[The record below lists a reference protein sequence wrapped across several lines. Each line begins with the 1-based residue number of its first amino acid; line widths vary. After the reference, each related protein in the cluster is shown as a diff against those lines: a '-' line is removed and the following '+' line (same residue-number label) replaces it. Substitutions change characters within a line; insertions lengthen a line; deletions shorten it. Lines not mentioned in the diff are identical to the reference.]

1 MKERLRALW
10 HAFSTFSDREG
21 RRVLLLVPLLAAL
34 SLLFLWLDEPRFA
47 KGFTQY
53 ADFPSDPSRSVGE
66 KGGAVVRD
74 GAFRSDETSG
84 PALRKGAAAETSS
97 APARSARPEGAE
109 PFFFDPNTVT
119 GEELERLGFTPK
131 QAAAILRY
139 RAAGAVFRR
148 AEDFARCYTVSE
160 RNYRRLEP
168 YIRIAPGYVRKD
180 GAERAQEVRPKA
192 GNRPEE
198 AFVPALRES
207 AVTETS
213 SAPARSARPEDAEP
227 FFFDPNT
234 VTGEELER
242 LGFTPKQAAAI
253 LRYRSAGAVFRRAED
268 FARCYTVSE
277 RNYRRLEPYI
287 RIAPGYIRKD
297 AADSENGTI
306 PENASAK
313 VAEEGA
319 AGASSGAS
327 DREESF
333 AKPSE
338 KTSLPVEL
346 NGADSATLTTLRGI
360 GPLTAGRIVRYRERL
375 GGYVAVEQLREI
387 EGMTDRN
394 FSLISQQIR
403 VESSKIRKIDINF
416 AHPSAMKGH
425 PYLTDRM
432 LNRILK
438 YRQLKGG
445 WRSIEDLTERHILTT
460 DEADR
465 LGPYLCFETK

>member
-1 MKERLRALW
+1 MKERLKALW

-34 SLLFLWLDEPRFA
+34 SLLFLWLDEPRFGR
-47 KGFTQY
+47 GFTQY
-53 ADFPSDPSRSVGE
+53 AGRSSDSARSVGE
-66 KGGAVVRD
+66 RGKASGD
-74 GAFRSDETSG
+74 GAFRPEEPSG
-84 PALRKGAAAETSS
+84 PALREEAATGLS
-97 APARSARPEGAE
+97 PVRSAREVE

-119 GEELERLGFTPK
+119 GGELERLGFT
-131 QAAAILRY
+131 A
-139 RAAGAVFRR
+139 
-148 AEDFARCYTVSE
+148 
-160 RNYRRLEP
+160 
-168 YIRIAPGYVRKD
+168 
-180 GAERAQEVRPKA
+180 
-192 GNRPEE
+192 
-198 AFVPALRES
+198 
-207 AVTETS
+207 
-213 SAPARSARPEDAEP
+213 
-227 FFFDPNT
+227 
-234 VTGEELER
+234 
-242 LGFTPKQAAAI
+242 KQAAAI

-287 RIAPGYIRKD
+287 RIAPGYARRDEAERVQKTLPKAGNRPEESSGPALREEAATEPSPVRSAREVEPFFFDPNTVTGGELERLGFTPKQAAAILRYRSAGAVFRRAEDFARCYTVSERSYRRLEPYIRIAPD
-297 AADSENGTI
+297 CPRTGSEEDDC

-319 AGASSGAS
+319 AGASAGAS
-327 DREESF
+327 DRESVPV
-333 AKPSE
+333 KPSE
-338 KTSLPVEL
+338 KTAVPVEL
-346 NGADSATLTTLRGI
+346 NGADSAVLTTLRGI

-375 GGYVAVEQLREI
+375 GGYVGVEQLREI

>member
-1 MKERLRALW
+1 M
-10 HAFSTFSDREG
+10 
-21 RRVLLLVPLLAAL
+21 
-34 SLLFLWLDEPRFA
+34 
-47 KGFTQY
+47 
-53 ADFPSDPSRSVGE
+53 
-66 KGGAVVRD
+66 
-74 GAFRSDETSG
+74 
-84 PALRKGAAAETSS
+84 
-97 APARSARPEGAE
+97 
-109 PFFFDPNTVT
+109 T

-139 RAAGAVFRR
+139 RA
-148 AEDFARCYTVSE
+148 
-160 RNYRRLEP
+160 
-168 YIRIAPGYVRKD
+168 
-180 GAERAQEVRPKA
+180 
-192 GNRPEE
+192 
-198 AFVPALRES
+198 
-207 AVTETS
+207 
-213 SAPARSARPEDAEP
+213 
-227 FFFDPNT
+227 
-234 VTGEELER
+234 
-242 LGFTPKQAAAI
+242 
-253 LRYRSAGAVFRRAED
+253 AGAVFRRAED

-346 NGADSATLTTLRGI
+346 NGADSAVLTTLRGI

-394 FSLISQQIR
+394 FGLISQQIR
-403 VESSKIRKIDINF
+403 VESGKIRKIDINF

>member
-1 MKERLRALW
+1 MKERLKALW

-34 SLLFLWLDEPRFA
+34 SLLFLWLDEPRFGR
-47 KGFTQY
+47 GFTQY
-53 ADFPSDPSRSVGE
+53 AGRPSDSARSVGE
-66 KGGAVVRD
+66 RGKASGD
-74 GAFRSDETSG
+74 GAFRPEEPSG
-84 PALRKGAAAETSS
+84 PALREEAATEFS
-97 APARSARPEGAE
+97 PVRSAREVE

-119 GEELERLGFTPK
+119 GDELERLGFT
-131 QAAAILRY
+131 A
-139 RAAGAVFRR
+139 
-148 AEDFARCYTVSE
+148 
-160 RNYRRLEP
+160 
-168 YIRIAPGYVRKD
+168 
-180 GAERAQEVRPKA
+180 
-192 GNRPEE
+192 
-198 AFVPALRES
+198 
-207 AVTETS
+207 
-213 SAPARSARPEDAEP
+213 
-227 FFFDPNT
+227 
-234 VTGEELER
+234 
-242 LGFTPKQAAAI
+242 KQAAAI

-277 RNYRRLEPYI
+277 RSYRRLEPYI
-287 RIAPGYIRKD
+287 RIAPDCPRTG
-297 AADSENGTI
+297 SEEGAC

-319 AGASSGAS
+319 AGASAGAS
-327 DREESF
+327 DRESVPV
-333 AKPSE
+333 KPSE
-338 KTSLPVEL
+338 KTSVPVEL
-346 NGADSATLTTLRGI
+346 NGADSAVLTTLRGI